1 MSNTITVTRF
11 SGAEEQ
17 VTIDEYEDAW
27 LEAGSINQMWK
38 LVEVVEDLGKLETVK
53 NLVSQMARRRFK
65 ALLAKEEGSNE

>member
-1 MSNTITVTRF
+1 MSNTITVTKF

-17 VTIDEYEDAW
+17 LTIDEYEDKW
-27 LEAGSINQMWK
+27 LQTGSINQMWK

-65 ALLAKEEGSNE
+65 ALLEKEESSND